1 MRQNVFGHVW
11 LQVNVFRWVCTWLCV
26 HLLSVFVWKREGV
39 TRRCLGVHVSGENEC
54 MGAGL
59 CASVLAVNV
68 IVFWLG
74 LSGAPSSGLVEILAA
89 LTSPSLSQFDS
100 WWDLRWN
107 VCVWIASN
115 IHNNLISLL
124 HPSPIF
130 PPSCFHSTPL
140 PPLYLTSVTA
150 LSLFF
155 LPAFTYT
162 SQTIHRVQEQCQPLP
177 FGL

>member
-1 MRQNVFGHVW
+1 M
-11 LQVNVFRWVCTWLCV
+11 
-26 HLLSVFVWKREGV
+26 
-39 TRRCLGVHVSGENEC
+39 SGENEC

-107 VCVWIASN
+107 VRVWIASN

-124 HPSPIF
+124 HPSPLF
-130 PPSCFHSTPL
+130 PSLSLSFHSS
-140 PPLYLTSVTA
+140 TSSLFICSHCS

-155 LPAFTYT
+155 YSVSPYTFHTPLIQFTGFRSSAKPCLLGY
-162 SQTIHRVQEQCQPLP
+162 SFSSWWFHAVSVPQVPWSKVIQ
-177 FGL
+177 G